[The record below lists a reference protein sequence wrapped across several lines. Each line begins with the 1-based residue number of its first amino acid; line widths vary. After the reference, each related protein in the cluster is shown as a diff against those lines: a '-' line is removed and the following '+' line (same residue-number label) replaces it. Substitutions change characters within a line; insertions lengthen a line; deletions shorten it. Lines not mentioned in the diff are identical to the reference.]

1 VGQPFLWSRQVFFR
15 RVDAQWQVIVYYGGA
30 LPLTYTT
37 VRYAS
42 LAIAIALWILYFH
55 EILFRSG
62 RIQMRWLKKRVT
74 DLVLVLS
81 IALVTFLVFSFVGGF
96 HSGSHRAH

>member
-1 VGQPFLWSRQVFFR
+1 VPARFR
-15 RVDAQWQVIVYYGGA
+15 RGSAQWQAFVYDCEA

-42 LAIAIALWILYFH
+42 LAIALTLWILYFH

-62 RIQMRWLKKRVT
+62 RVQIHWLKKRLT
-74 DLVLVLS
+74 DLVLMLS
-81 IALVTFLVFSFVGGF
+81 IALVTFLLFSFMGAF
-96 HSGSHRAH
+96 HSGSHGAH

>member
-1 VGQPFLWSRQVFFR
+1 M
-15 RVDAQWQVIVYYGGA
+15 YYGGA

-42 LAIAIALWILYFH
+42 LAIAITLWILYFH

-62 RIQMRWLKKRVT
+62 RIRMHWLKKRAT
-74 DLVLVLS
+74 DLVLMLS
-81 IALVTFLVFSFVGGF
+81 IALVTFLIFSYVGGF